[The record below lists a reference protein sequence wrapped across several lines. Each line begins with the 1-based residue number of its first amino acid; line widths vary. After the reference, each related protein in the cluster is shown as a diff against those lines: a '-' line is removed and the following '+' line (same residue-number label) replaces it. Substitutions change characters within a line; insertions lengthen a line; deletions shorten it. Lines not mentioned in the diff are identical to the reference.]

1 MSISTRIEPETSGPA
16 APSRSKWVA
25 FGALVLL
32 TALGWVYLGLMIAG
46 HMDATA
52 GHGIPM
58 PGHQGGFAA
67 LGPGMG
73 WLDRV
78 MPGAELDP
86 AVRAVVDALCRPS
99 FGHASLAGTA
109 TEAAIAVLMWVAMVL
124 AMMLPTAAPMIMS
137 AASVAD
143 AAARR
148 HESAASP
155 LAVMAGYVAVWTAFA
170 LVAAVA
176 QIVLTRLALLDAGM
190 VTASPLFAGAVF
202 IAAGA
207 YQFSPVKDRC
217 AANCQRPV
225 PFFAAER
232 GRSGGFR
239 LGLRQ
244 GRYCVGCCWAMML
257 LMFAVGTMNLIWMA
271 GLGLVM
277 AVEKIAGTP
286 RLSRLSGLI
295 MIAIGATTIAVAVMA
310 RWPA

>member
-1 MSISTRIEPETSGPA
+1 MSISTRIEPETSGTA
-16 APSRSKWVA
+16 APSRSKWTA
-25 FGALVLL
+25 FVALVLL

-46 HMDATA
+46 HMDPMA
-52 GHGIPM
+52 GHGLSM

-67 LGPGMG
+67 FGPGMG
-73 WLDRV
+73 WLDRL
-78 MPGAELDP
+78 MPPAGLDP
-86 AVRAVVDALCRPS
+86 SLRALVDALCRPS
-99 FGHASLAGTA
+99 FGHAPLAETA
-109 TEAAIAVLMWVAMVL
+109 TEASVAILMWVAMVL

-137 AASVAD
+137 AAGVAD

-155 LAVMAGYVAVWTAFA
+155 LAVMAGYVAVWSAFA
-170 LVAAVA
+170 VLAAAA
-176 QIVLTRLALLDAGM
+176 QMALTRLALLDAGM
-190 VTASPLFAGAVF
+190 ATASPLFAGTVF

-207 YQFSPVKDRC
+207 YQFSSVKDRC
-217 AANCQRPV
+217 AANCQRPL

-277 AVEKIAGTP
+277 ATEKVAGTP
-286 RLSRLSGLI
+286 LLSRLLGLV
-295 MIAIGATTIAVAVMA
+295 MFAIGTITIAVAVMA
-310 RWPA
+310 RWPV